1 MEDYHWDCRRKREL
15 RGHFFRPSHAAQ
27 NALEETRQALRQEG
41 FKIDL
46 AEFNLSASGGYL
58 ERADALLAANRSLT
72 GALRYGEYLNLMN
85 PVGETSALVVWNRD
99 WTGPYAQGFSDGQE
113 VGPLIVNS
121 LSSNQAELDA
131 GCEAAL
137 SGPIRFDLDA
147 LAGGA
152 MLLPHVAA
160 LPNLSEAFAAR
171 AVVDLHD
178 GDTNGAWTNLLAC
191 TRLASAW
198 EVEPVEISH
207 LAWCT
212 CAATAYELA
221 WQALQAHHWPEE
233 RLAQLQ
239 GEWEGLD
246 FFKGLAD
253 TAAFNRAEAAARCQQ
268 ERQSPAAAPGPILR
282 WALQTPRASWE
293 NLTYRWR
300 QARYRNLGSYEDE
313 KNLLLYYRDRE
324 VELQQAG
331 QCRTWAKMR
340 GMPGITNAVA
350 FKSDYQSRT
359 QVLLRLKQRTFLLL
373 GQGQGL
379 AGRVAEAE
387 ARRRLVIAAVALERY
402 RVRHGA
408 YPETLEKLVPEFLK
422 EAPSDFMDGKP
433 LRYHL
438 MADGRFWLY
447 SVGLDC
453 IDDGGKMPQIQ
464 RGQAAWQPGA
474 PAGGDLVWPL
484 AASVA
489 EGSAFLEA
497 KQQQREA
504 RMQAALRADEEQARQ
519 AEEQRQAT
527 VAELMAQIQHP
538 AGLTAK
544 TGVKEPAYHGKPLS
558 RVIGNK
564 AAMGNSRRSLEELL
578 TVKQIITGEEP
589 EVATFE
595 VPVSYDVVTNIG
607 ELRLLVDAPLKASVE
622 LFDEP
627 GEELACVRA
636 TNGNCLLTWNTT
648 YYPPG
653 QHVVRAGLE
662 CDEGPD
668 KEESMEVQGPLVAYY
683 SSNLCQFDQAHDLF
697 GPAGGTLYARLAES
711 NGIYTIGI
719 KSPAGE
725 VVKTYKGTTGN
736 GIIRQKWDL
745 IDDQGRLYTNDSFET
760 VWDVRLPDSGRS
772 QHVRGP

>member
-1 MEDYHWDCRRKREL
+1 MIAGAGAICAVI
-15 RGHFFRPSHAAQ
+15 FFRPGHAAQ
-27 NALEETRQALRQEG
+27 NALEETCRELRQEG

-46 AEFNLSASGGYL
+46 AEFHLSASRGYL

-72 GALRYGEYLNLMN
+72 GALRSPGEYPNLMN
-85 PVGETSALVVWNRD
+85 PVGETLALVVWNRD
-99 WTGPYAQGFSDGQE
+99 WTGPYERGFSDGQE
-113 VGPLIVNS
+113 VGPLLRNS

-152 MLLPHVAA
+152 MLLPHVGA
-160 LPNLSEAFAAR
+160 LRNLSEAFATR

-178 GDTNGAWTNLLAC
+178 GDTDGAWTNLLAC
-191 TRLASAW
+191 TRLVSAW

-207 LAWCT
+207 LVWCT
-212 CAATAYELA
+212 CATKAFDAA
-221 WQALQAHHWPEE
+221 WQALQAHQWPEE

-239 GEWEGLD
+239 GEWERVD

-253 TAAFNRAEAAARCQQ
+253 TEAFKRACAAASCQQ
-268 ERQSPAAAPGPILR
+268 ERQSPAMAPGPALR
-282 WALQTPRASWE
+282 WNMQSSMSSWE
-293 NLTYRWR
+293 QLTYRWR
-300 QARYRNLGSYEDE
+300 QARYRDLGSYEDE
-313 KNLLLYYRDRE
+313 KNFLVYFRDRE
-324 VELQQAG
+324 VELQRAG
-331 QCRTWAKMR
+331 QCRTWAEMR
-340 GMPGITNAVA
+340 GMPGITNTVA
-350 FKSDYQSRT
+350 FKSEYQSRARSALLMR
-359 QVLLRLKQRTFLLL
+359 QVYLSIQ
-373 GQGQGL
+373 GQGQRL
-379 AGRVAEAE
+379 AGRAAEAE

-402 RVRHGA
+402 RVCHGA

-453 IDDGGKMPQIQ
+453 IEDGGKMPQPG
-464 RGQAAWQPGA
+464 RGRVAWQPGA

-489 EGSAFLEA
+489 EGSAFIEA

-504 RMQAALRADEEQARQ
+504 LMQAALRADEERARQ

-544 TGVKEPAYHGKPLS
+544 SRVKEPAYHGKPLS
-558 RVIGNK
+558 QVIGNK
-564 AAMGNSRRSLEELL
+564 AVMGHSRHSLEELL

-595 VPVSYDVVTNIG
+595 VAVSYDVVTNIG
-607 ELRLLVDAPLKASVE
+607 ELRLLVDTPLKASVE
-622 LFDEP
+622 RFDEP

-653 QHVVRAGLE
+653 QHVVRARLE
-662 CDEGPD
+662 CEEGPD
-668 KEESMEVQGPLVAYY
+668 EEESIEVQGPLVAYY
-683 SSNLCQFDQAHDLF
+683 SSNLCQFDPAYDTF
-697 GPAGGTLYARLAES
+697 GPEGGTLYARLAES

-719 KSPAGE
+719 KSPGGE
-725 VVKTYKGTTGN
+725 VVKTYKGTTSN
-736 GIIRQKWDL
+736 GVIRQEWNL
-745 IDDQGRLYTNDSFET
+745 IDDQGRRYTNDSFDT
-760 VWDVRLPDSGRS
+760 LWDVTLPDSGRS
-772 QHVRGP
+772 QLVRGP